1 MLSRCRSSRVTYI
14 RDLIAAV
21 RSGEPHAAS
30 ELADYLEH
38 LAEDRPEI
46 LEANQAR
53 EWRALILQLDAGLEE
68 GLSRRKRA
76 NIIRSKLNRYVPR
89 PSDEGTQGERAI
101 LKRMADMGIADLGER
116 TVRRILGGR

>member
-1 MLSRCRSSRVTYI
+1 TATTPSLPAAANDFFNSLLVVAYI

-38 LAEDRPEI
+38 LAEKRPEI

-101 LKRMADMGIADLGER
+101 LKRIGDMG
-116 TVRRILGGR
+116 